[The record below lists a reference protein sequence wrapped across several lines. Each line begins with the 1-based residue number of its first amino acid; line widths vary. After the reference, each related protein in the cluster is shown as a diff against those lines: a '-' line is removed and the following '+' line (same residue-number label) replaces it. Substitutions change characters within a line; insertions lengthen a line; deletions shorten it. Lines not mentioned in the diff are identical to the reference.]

1 MTRQSS
7 LACVGDSAFRRP
19 SAIPGIRLR
28 MTRSVGD
35 RVRSMLRNE
44 AVNFHPYPLL
54 EPRGER

>member
-19 SAIPGIRLR
+19 SAMPGIRLK
-28 MTRSVGD
+28 MTRGVGA

-44 AVNFHPYPLL
+44 AMNFHSYPLL
-54 EPRGER
+54 EPCGER